1 MEHQRP
7 EPKATTLVIFGI
19 CLLVVIIAI
28 IVVAAVLG
36 S

>member
-1 MEHQRP
+1 MDHDGP
-7 EPKATTLVIFGI
+7 EPKATTLVLFGI
-19 CLLVVIIAI
+19 GLLAVIVTI